1 MKRYFKE
8 LSALVIVIFFL
19 WGCATTELKTVWMD
33 ETYKG
38 GPLKKVFVIGVSHKP
53 TIKRLFEDEFVRGLK
68 AHGTEAIAS
77 YTVIPEDKMSD
88 KGFITSEIRK
98 LGMDSVLV
106 TLLVDK
112 KTLDTYYP
120 PQMRYPGP
128 YYGGGWHG
136 HYAQGLGYYAAAGYV
151 VRDTIVGMETSV

>member
-1 MKRYFKE
+1 MKRYIKE
-8 LSALVIVIFFL
+8 LSALTIVFLLL
-19 WGCATTELKTVWMD
+19 WGCATTEVKTVWMD

-38 GPLKKVFVIGVSHKP
+38 GALKKVFVMGASHKP
-53 TIKRLFEDEFVRGLK
+53 AIKRLFEDEFVRELK
-68 AHGTEAIAS
+68 AHGSDAIAS
-77 YTVIPEDKMSD
+77 YTVIPEEKMHDKD
-88 KGFITSEIRK
+88 FISSEIRK
-98 LGMDSVLV
+98 LGIDSVLV

-128 YYGGGWHG
+128 YYRGGWQG
-136 HYAQGLGYYAAAGYV
+136 YYAQGLGYYAAAGYV